1 MKVSFEGIGE
11 QVVSFA
17 AASGTVKNE
26 FVKMSSNNTVGK
38 CSADDVF
45 AGYCLKVEGGF
56 ADVMT
61 HGYVE
66 AGYVGDTAP
75 TVGFCAL
82 SAAGSGKVQAD
93 EDGREYLVLKV
104 DTTNAVVGFIM

>member
-11 QVVSFA
+11 QVISFE
-17 AASGTVKNE
+17 AASGTEKNE
-26 FVKMSSNNTVGK
+26 FVKVSANSKVAN

-45 AGYCLKVEGGF
+45 AGICINTDAGF

>member
-11 QVVSFA
+11 QLISFA
-17 AASGTVKNE
+17 AANGTTKNE
-26 FVKMSSNNTVGK
+26 FVKLSASGTLAK

-45 AGYCLKVEGGF
+45 MGYCVKTGAGF

-61 HGYVE
+61 HGYIEV
-66 AGYVGDTAP
+66 GYVGQTAP
-75 TVGFCAL
+75 TLGYDTL
-82 SAAGSGKVQAD
+82 TAAGSGKVQAD
-93 EDGREYLVLKV
+93 DDGREYLIIKV

>member
-11 QVVSFA
+11 QLISFA
-17 AASGTVKNE
+17 AANGTVKNE
-26 FVKMSSNNTVGK
+26 FVKVSANGTVAK

-45 AGYCLKVEGGF
+45 AGYCVKTEAGF

-61 HGYVE
+61 HGYIEV
-66 AGYVGDTAP
+66 GYTGQTAP
-75 TVGFCAL
+75 SVGYGTL

-93 EDGREYLVLKV
+93 EDGREYLIIKV

>member
-11 QVVSFA
+11 QVLSFQ
-17 AASGTVKNE
+17 AASGTKKNE
-26 FVKMSSNNTVGK
+26 FVKVSASNTVAK

-45 AGYCLKVEGGF
+45 AGYCINTEAGF

-61 HGYVE
+61 HGYIEV
-66 AGYVGDTAP
+66 GYVGETAP
-75 TVGFCAL
+75 SLGFDTL
-82 SAAGSGKVQAD
+82 TAAGSGKVQAD

-104 DTTNAVVGFIM
+104 DTTGAVVGFIM

>member
-11 QVVSFA
+11 QLISFA
-17 AASGTVKNE
+17 AANGTTKNE
-26 FVKMSSNNTVGK
+26 FVKISANGTVAK

-45 AGYCLKVEGGF
+45 AGYCVKTEAGF

-61 HGYVE
+61 HGYIEV
-66 AGYVGDTAP
+66 GYTGQTAP
-75 TVGFCAL
+75 SVGYGTL
-82 SAAGSGKVQAD
+82 TAAGSGKVQAD
-93 EDGREYLVLKV
+93 EDGREYLIIKV